1 MSLSHTKK
9 QINQRN
15 AFPNQFTSPP
25 SVFSLVPKCTRAYA
39 SVYIP
44 GTSLLH
50 LCAAPPPF
58 IAIFHR
64 EPWHCGVGR
73 LLYLWLRYATASV
86 GVREEREWR
95 THAEITKSSW
105 FSCLSVHLRLFSE
118 VVLTLILLVLERRE
132 RRMKVKQTHVLPAVP
147 HTHTHGEACKCFC
160 SLFLLIK

>member
-1 MSLSHTKK
+1 MLVEDKDQAYQAQWIRWPQTHCVWCLSVSVRLLNSPLSIRINWTFNQMCACVCLSLSLTKK

-64 EPWHCGVGR
+64 EPWHCWPTAVFMVALCHSLGR
-73 LLYLWLRYATASV
+73 GQR
-86 GVREEREWR
+86 GE
-95 THAEITKSSW
+95 
-105 FSCLSVHLRLFSE
+105 
-118 VVLTLILLVLERRE
+118 
-132 RRMKVKQTHVLPAVP
+132 RMKD
-147 HTHTHGEACKCFC
+147 ACWDHQI
-160 SLFLLIK
+160 FLV